1 MFNYNER
8 LEKILDGRVCPT
20 CFRVVEITYESIIF
34 DETIKSETLKQ
45 TIKCENKSCPTL
57 YRAKKFGDDWYI
69 DKDISKQ
76 AIASLT
82 KEMVAEAKP
91 HKRLPD
97 DSPTADEDLVNY
109 GYNEAID
116 EFEQNLLKALEEV

>member
-1 MFNYNER
+1 MTNYNER
-8 LEKILDGRVCPT
+8 LDEVLASHGAEEGEFT
-20 CFRVVEITYESIIF
+20 ES
-34 DETIKSETLKQ
+34 L
-45 TIKCENKSCPTL
+45 
-57 YRAKKFGDDWYI
+57 
-69 DKDISKQ
+69 KQ
-76 AIASLT
+76 AITSLT
-82 KEMVAEAKP
+82 KELVAEAKP